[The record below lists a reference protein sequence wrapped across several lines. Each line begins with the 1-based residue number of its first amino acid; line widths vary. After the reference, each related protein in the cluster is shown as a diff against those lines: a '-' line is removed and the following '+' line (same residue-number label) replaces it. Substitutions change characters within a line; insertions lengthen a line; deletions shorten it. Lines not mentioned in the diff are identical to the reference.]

1 MDETICSERRISNE
15 QLLPA
20 ESVHTVAV
28 PLQSAVQ
35 STYIINEMTTIEFS
49 SNRTLQIHFM
59 FSAAEDQMNVFQFK
73 ILISNE
79 LRGTIIELASPMAS
93 DDNMAGVSDTTNIR
107 QQLEFFLL
115 SAFDARYLNDISV
128 FY

>member
-79 LRGTIIELASPMAS
+79 LRGTITFKRS
-93 DDNMAGVSDTTNIR
+93 DPWGGIV
-107 QQLEFFLL
+107 
-115 SAFDARYLNDISV
+115 
-128 FY
+128 

>member
-1 MDETICSERRISNE
+1 MDETIRSCYTILSEQWLSSE
-15 QLLPA
+15 TVQ
-20 ESVHTVAV
+20 TVAV

-35 STYIINEMTTIEFS
+35 SAYIIDEMTTIEFS

-79 LRGTIIELASPMAS
+79 LRGTI
-93 DDNMAGVSDTTNIR
+93 
-107 QQLEFFLL
+107 LL
-115 SAFDARYLNDISV
+115 GHSV
-128 FY
+128 CNC

>member
-49 SNRTLQIHFM
+49 SNRTLQLHFM
-59 FSAAEDQMNVFQFK
+59 LSADEDQIRICQFN
-73 ILISNE
+73 IVIFNE
-79 LRGTIIELASPMAS
+79 LRGTIDRI
-93 DDNMAGVSDTTNIR
+93 
-107 QQLEFFLL
+107 
-115 SAFDARYLNDISV
+115 
-128 FY
+128 

>member
-79 LRGTIIELASPMAS
+79 LRGTITVTHTVLHRAQTLPPRQKYRVMK
-93 DDNMAGVSDTTNIR
+93 NIC
-107 QQLEFFLL
+107 E
-115 SAFDARYLNDISV
+115 
-128 FY
+128 